1 MLVLLLLIAED
12 FGLATTAA
20 GSGRSWTLEISGE
33 WSVASDAAM
42 VSWYVPWWIEVV
54 RDGKIARFLRFECIL
69 WCFCHIHRSICINY
83 FEENMRNM
91 QCVWN
96 GVFVRTE
103 VEVPDYSQLGDDGL
117 PLYMTV
123 ELNPK
128 KDFKDNAKLCFK
140 QAHLLP
146 AVTGGTIQSNRNLRL
161 AMARGNQG

>member
-1 MLVLLLLIAED
+1 
-12 FGLATTAA
+12 
-20 GSGRSWTLEISGE
+20 
-33 WSVASDAAM
+33 
-42 VSWYVPWWIEVV
+42 
-54 RDGKIARFLRFECIL
+54 
-69 WCFCHIHRSICINY
+69 
-83 FEENMRNM
+83 M

-146 AVTGGTIQSNRNLRL
+146 AVTGAPSSPIETSVWPWLGGI
-161 AMARGNQG
+161 RGKKTGSCFSMISSC

>member
-1 MLVLLLLIAED
+1 MCV
-12 FGLATTAA
+12 
-20 GSGRSWTLEISGE
+20 E
-33 WSVASDAAM
+33 WD
-42 VSWYVPWWIEVV
+42 
-54 RDGKIARFLRFECIL
+54 
-69 WCFCHIHRSICINY
+69 
-83 FEENMRNM
+83 
-91 QCVWN
+91 
-96 GVFVRTE
+96 FVRTE

-146 AVTGGTIQSNRNLRL
+146 AFTGGTIQSNRNRRL